1 MIQPVT
7 SNARPVA
14 AEGDARGTRRGGPPA
29 AMSRSLPRFLIIG
42 ALSFA
47 VDAGML
53 FVIHGVLKAWLPLAT
68 TLAFATAFTVNFGLN
83 RLWAFGST
91 TAVGRQAARYA
102 ALTGLNLMLTVA
114 LVSGISA
121 VGLHFLLAKA
131 ISAAVIAALNYFA
144 YRAWVFR

>member
-1 MIQPVT
+1 MT
-7 SNARPVA
+7 SNTRLVTAG
-14 AEGDARGTRRGGPPA
+14 EDASSTRRGGPPV

-47 VDAGML
+47 VDAGTL

-68 TLAFATAFTVNFGLN
+68 TIAFAIAFMVNFSLN

-91 TAVGRQAARYA
+91 AAVGRQAARYG

-114 LVSGISA
+114 LVSGLSA
-121 VGLHFLLAKA
+121 AGVHYLLAKV